1 MSRMPRD
8 PRLDSSLALLADPYR
23 YIGEQ
28 CRAFGTDLFEA
39 RLLLQPA
46 ICMTGPAA
54 AALFYDPQRFV
65 RAGVAPGPLRAT
77 LFGNGGVQGLDGAD
91 HHHRKALFM
100 ALMQP
105 ATVAELGQR
114 YQEQL
119 ERSAAGWIGQRRVR
133 LYEALHLPLARAVCA
148 WADVPWPEAEEA
160 GRCADLVAL
169 FDQAAA
175 PGRGHFFHARA
186 ARKRCEAWA
195 GRLVEAVRQGR
206 QPVRAGSALAAVA
219 MHRDAA
225 GQRLPVP
232 VAAVEL
238 LNLLRPTVAV
248 SVYVVF
254 VAHALHRHPECAL
267 ALQQRSNGDYAE
279 CFVQEVRRCYPF
291 FPAVVARVREDFEW
305 NGYAFPAGRRV
316 LLDLYGTN
324 LDPRTWHDPLSFQ
337 PERFR
342 ERTPGR
348 FDFVPQ
354 GGGDPHLGHRCP
366 GEAIALELMQ
376 RSARFFATRL
386 RYAVPEQD
394 LTLDMTRAPALP
406 RDRMVIAQA
415 MPALP

>member
-23 YIGEQ
+23 YIGKQ

-65 RAGVAPGPLRAT
+65 RAGAAPGPLRAT

-105 ATVAELGQR
+105 AAVAELGQR

-148 WADVPWPEAEEA
+148 WADVPWPETEEA

-175 PGRGHFFHARA
+175 RAAATSFMRARRASVARPGRADSSR
-186 ARKRCEAWA
+186 RC
-195 GRLVEAVRQGR
+195 GRDGSRCAPAVPSRPSPCTATQG
-206 QPVRAGSALAAVA
+206 ASACPC
-219 MHRDAA
+219 RW
-225 GQRLPVP
+225 P
-232 VAAVEL
+232 
-238 LNLLRPTVAV
+238 
-248 SVYVVF
+248 
-254 VAHALHRHPECAL
+254 
-267 ALQQRSNGDYAE
+267 RSN
-279 CFVQEVRRCYPF
+279 C
-291 FPAVVARVREDFEW
+291 
-305 NGYAFPAGRRV
+305 
-316 LLDLYGTN
+316 
-324 LDPRTWHDPLSFQ
+324 
-337 PERFR
+337 
-342 ERTPGR
+342 
-348 FDFVPQ
+348 
-354 GGGDPHLGHRCP
+354 
-366 GEAIALELMQ
+366 
-376 RSARFFATRL
+376 
-386 RYAVPEQD
+386 
-394 LTLDMTRAPALP
+394 
-406 RDRMVIAQA
+406 
-415 MPALP
+415 